1 MSELYVFD
9 MWSHAVMCK
18 VHMHVLSEMSGDS
31 VTRNMIGVM
40 IVMLRVCKGLSARL
54 RFCD

>member
-54 RFCD
+54 RFCG